1 MSTNTVYQER
11 EKIEKQLKN
20 RNLSVDERRELNQ
33 KSRKL
38 YGIIRLKLSVD

>member
-1 MSTNTVYQER
+1 MSTNIYQER